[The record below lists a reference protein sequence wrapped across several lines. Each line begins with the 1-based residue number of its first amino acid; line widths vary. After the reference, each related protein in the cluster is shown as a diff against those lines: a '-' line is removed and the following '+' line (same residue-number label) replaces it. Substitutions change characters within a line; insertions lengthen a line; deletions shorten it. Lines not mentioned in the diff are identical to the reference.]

1 MVVVVDVGDVERS
14 KFGVE
19 EGGIFEVALEFDV
32 CARNSSELT

>member
-1 MVVVVDVGDVERS
+1 MVVVVDVERS

-19 EGGIFEVALEFDV
+19 RGNFEVALEFDV

>member
-19 EGGIFEVALEFDV
+19 EGNFEVALEFDV